1 MASLDLG
8 RTELKANQSESRK
21 KSPLTDFSGIGEDII
36 RLEEG
41 LRRLHMNQTISSL
54 ERLEAE
60 GDEGEEINFK
70 RLSQLL
76 QQVSVRTSMS
86 DFGSIN

>member
-1 MASLDLG
+1 MTSLELG
-8 RTELKANQSESRK
+8 KSDAQSSQVKSRK
-21 KSPLTDFSGIGEDII
+21 SSPLTDFSGIGEDII

-76 QQVSVRTSMS
+76 QQVHK
-86 DFGSIN
+86 